1 MPLFLFADHPRAAR
15 RSAVSID
22 RKFPVRRAVPEIAA
36 LEARRLF
43 SGGYTYE
50 QLASFSA
57 AGATGSAPGGQ
68 IAVNKSGDL
77 FGFATSGGAN
87 GTGAAYEVQQGNSTP
102 ILLASFPAASGGTA
116 FVATGPVIDA
126 SGDLFGVTEGGG
138 DANQDGTVFEI
149 VAGSGVVTTLATF
162 NSATTGSS
170 PGGNLIIDSAGDLF
184 GTTAN
189 GGANGCGTVWE
200 LPKGATAV
208 EALASFTP
216 VNVNGVNQNPAAN
229 GIAMDGS
236 GDLFGTTAG
245 NAAVGS
251 DGTVWELPTG
261 TGSIQT
267 LAIFNGSN
275 GITPVGGVAID
286 GSGNVYGVTQYGGD
300 DIGTTADPQG
310 SGVVWE
316 LPAGTGQLAVLANFD
331 SPSGGEFPIGGVVLD
346 SKGDLFGTTSSG
358 GNATSSSAGD
368 GTVWEIPA
376 QSVTI
381 SSIAFFTG
389 TNGATPQ
396 GKLAADTL
404 GNIYGTAS
412 AGGTD
417 AGGAVFEMDFGGA
430 STSAAALG
438 PTVVKSTLPASI
450 PAGTKAHGTVTVDL
464 HNATSTPV
472 RGAFTIA
479 VYASADGVIDSAST
493 KIGSITRTVQV
504 PRNGTT
510 AVNLAVSS
518 FSTSIQGTYTL
529 LAQVTDG
536 AGNVSSAVTGTSV
549 VVAPAVI
556 ALSEAF
562 THVTLSSALVSGG
575 KVRAAVMLKITNNGN
590 VVSSGVVQIT
600 LGLASAAGGSALI
613 PTASVTPRL
622 AIPAGRS
629 VVAAVPVTSIPSGLD
644 GTYSLVAQLTDP
656 VGGTSSAS
664 SSSTFTVSPPSVT
677 LRATIDSFSPTEL
690 AANSNARG
698 TISLTITNDGN
709 IPVGSIADSGP
720 FDITVGLANQDGTQ
734 TASLGSFT
742 RTLVVNPGQSR
753 RLTLPFSATALTSL
767 TAGSYFPTVS
777 VTVAGTSY
785 STTVSGQQPITVT

>member
-1 MPLFLFADHPRAAR
+1 MPSYLFRIHPRAAR
-15 RSAVSID
+15 RSAVSIQP
-22 RKFPVRRAVPEIAA
+22 KVPVRRSVPEISV

-57 AGATGSAPGGQ
+57 AGTTGSAPGGQ

-77 FGFATSGGAN
+77 FGFTSTGGAN
-87 GTGAAYEVQQGNSTP
+87 GTGAAYEVQQRNSTP
-102 ILLASFPAASGGTA
+102 ILLASFPAASGGTS
-116 FVATGPVIDA
+116 FVATGPAIDA

-162 NSATTGSS
+162 NSVTTGSS

-189 GGANGCGTVWE
+189 GGANNCGTVWE

-208 EALASFTP
+208 VALASFTP
-216 VNVNGVNQNPAAN
+216 VNVNGVNQNPGAN

-236 GDLFGTTAG
+236 GNLFGTTGG

-251 DGTVWELPTG
+251 DGTVWELPRG
-261 TGSIQT
+261 TSSIQT
-267 LAIFNGSN
+267 LVIFNGSN

-286 GSGNVYGVTQYGGD
+286 GSGNVFGVTQYGGD

-331 SPSGGEFPIGGVVLD
+331 SASSGEFPLGGVVLD
-346 SKGDLFGTTSSG
+346 SKGDLFGTTSSD
-358 GNATSSSAGD
+358 GNASASSAGD

-381 SSIAFFTG
+381 NSIAFFTG
-389 TNGATPQ
+389 ANGATPQ
-396 GKLAADTL
+396 GKLVTDTL

-417 AGGAVFEMDFGGA
+417 GGGAVFEMDFGGA
-430 STSAAALG
+430 STSAAALS
-438 PTVVKSTLPASI
+438 PTVVKSTLPANI
-450 PAGTKAHGTVTVDL
+450 AAGAKALGTVTIDL
-464 HNATSTPV
+464 QNTSSTAV

-479 VYASADGVIDSAST
+479 AYASDDGVIDSAST

-510 AVNLAVSS
+510 AVTLAVPS
-518 FSTSIQGTYTL
+518 FQTNAQGTYTL

-536 AGNVSSAVTGTSV
+536 AGNVSNAVRGVSI

-556 ALSEAF
+556 SLSEVFA
-562 THVTLSSALVSGG
+562 HSTLASALVSGE
-575 KVRAAVMLKITNNGN
+575 KVRAAVTLRITNSGN
-590 VVSSGVVQIT
+590 VVSSGVVQIA
-600 LGLASAAGGSALI
+600 LGLSSAAGGGALTTI
-613 PTASVTPRL
+613 ASVTPRL

-629 VVAAVPVTSIPSGLD
+629 VVMAVPVTSIPAGLD
-644 GTYSLVAQLTDP
+644 GTYSLMAQLTDP
-656 VGGTSSAS
+656 VGGSSSAS
-664 SSSTFTVSPPSVT
+664 SSSTFTVSPPTVT
-677 LRATIDSFSPTEL
+677 LRATINAFTPTQL
-690 AANSNARG
+690 AADSNAHG

-709 IPVGSIADSGP
+709 IPVGAISDSRP
-720 FDITVGLANQDGTQ
+720 FAITVGLASQDGTQ

-742 RTLVVNPGQSR
+742 RTIVVNPGQSR
-753 RLTLPFSATALTSL
+753 KLTLPFSSTALTSL
-767 TAGSYFPTVS
+767 TAGSYFPTVA
-777 VTVAGTSY
+777 VTVAETSY
-785 STTVSGQQPITVT
+785 STTATGSKPITVT